1 LGEPNADDGLVPEV
15 TRQFGR
21 DYEGWWREAEEMARK
36 EATEEKLRLM
46 EDGVMPVAVA
56 ATVVATVV
64 GDSEDCNKADSVTKD
79 TRNASKKDTNLKR
92 SIDQSLQD
100 EDQNNGTQCSK
111 DRTIKSRLL

>member
-46 EDGVMPVAVA
+46 EDGVMPVAAV
-56 ATVVATVV
+56 VVATVV
-64 GDSEDCNKADSVTKD
+64 GDSEDCNKADSATND
-79 TRNASKKDTNLKR
+79 AQNASKKDTNLKR

-100 EDQNNGTQCSK
+100 EDQNHGTQCSK
-111 DRTIKSRLL
+111 DRTVKSRLL